1 MNDEVKLCYLLTKDW
16 KETLNELGYNNNTNE
31 NYNIV
36 PGTFL
41 SQIVLNIN
49 NEIIPVWRP
58 SLCFN
63 SEHKCIVL
71 LRGVRGFK
79 QG

>member
-49 NEIIPVWRP
+49 NEIIPV
-58 SLCFN
+58 
-63 SEHKCIVL
+63 
-71 LRGVRGFK
+71 
-79 QG
+79 